1 MANVIGE
8 LVYKITGDNSGINK
22 KTKETESSFKRMA
35 KVVGAAIAGI
45 GFLQITKQLV
55 RLASDAEETASK
67 FGVVFSNIS
76 DDANAAAKNLVDNF
90 GLSSTAAKTLLSDT
104 GDLLTGFGFTQE
116 SALDL
121 SNQVSTLAVDLASFT
136 NYSGGAA
143 GASAALTKAL
153 LGERESIKSLGIAI
167 TEADLKSYIEDQ
179 GKSYE
184 AATRQEKAQAT
195 LALAIRQSGN
205 AIGDFARE
213 SDSYENVQ
221 RRLQAR
227 FQDLGA
233 ELGQNLLPALSNLGL
248 AFLESSKDGG
258 VLMKLFNQIT
268 KVIGNVVNAMAIL
281 TARLDQA
288 SLEKDF
294 KNAAKEAEK
303 FLDTQRKLRQ
313 EIINRYGG
321 MKQIEELSKQESLRG
336 KEALMLLQS
345 YNKAAEDTTRAIHKT
360 QDASDEY
367 KNGLTFMEGIQRR
380 IEGVE
385 GDINQRLNDRVNIAT
400 TLKTV
405 TGEAGKETIKTFEDM
420 AQEFNNYTQAVG
432 GGLQNLASAFQAYN
446 SAIYQ
451 GKIDRLDAELE
462 AELEAAGVSEE
473 TTLEQA
479 QREYDIAQ
487 ATGTELEKEEKRR
500 ALEKAKIEEKY
511 RKKRAMLEYEAAVAG
526 WELQLASAVIGV
538 PLAVMNALVSGWA
551 AAALNPALAGWYPAL
566 LAGLA
571 GTAGAVQVAAIQ
583 QSKPQPPKF
592 AEGGIV
598 PGTSFTGDRVTAQL
612 NSGEMV
618 LNQSQQARLFNAAN
632 GAGGSGN
639 ISVYLGDEQIYKSLY
654 NASKRGDLIIDA
666 RSVVTR

>member
-451 GKIDRLDAELE
+451 GKIDRLDAELQ

-526 WELQLASAVIGV
+526 WELQLASAVVGV

-639 ISVYLGDEQIYKSLY
+639 ITVYLGDEQIYKSLY

>member
-1 MANVIGE
+1 
-8 LVYKITGDNSGINK
+8 
-22 KTKETESSFKRMA
+22 
-35 KVVGAAIAGI
+35 
-45 GFLQITKQLV
+45 
-55 RLASDAEETASK
+55 
-67 FGVVFSNIS
+67 
-76 DDANAAAKNLVDNF
+76 
-90 GLSSTAAKTLLSDT
+90 
-104 GDLLTGFGFTQE
+104 
-116 SALDL
+116 
-121 SNQVSTLAVDLASFT
+121 
-136 NYSGGAA
+136 
-143 GASAALTKAL
+143 
-153 LGERESIKSLGIAI
+153 
-167 TEADLKSYIEDQ
+167 
-179 GKSYE
+179 
-184 AATRQEKAQAT
+184 
-195 LALAIRQSGN
+195 
-205 AIGDFARE
+205 
-213 SDSYENVQ
+213 
-221 RRLQAR
+221 
-227 FQDLGA
+227 
-233 ELGQNLLPALSNLGL
+233 
-248 AFLESSKDGG
+248 
-258 VLMKLFNQIT
+258 MKLFNQIT

-451 GKIDRLDAELE
+451 GKIDRLDAELQ

-487 ATGTELEKEEKRR
+487 ATGSELEKEEKRR

-538 PLAVMNALVSGWA
+538 PLSVMNALVSGWA

-583 QSKPQPPKF
+583 QAKPQPPKF

-639 ISVYLGDEQIYKSLY
+639 ITVYLGDEQIYKSLY

>member
-451 GKIDRLDAELE
+451 GKIDRLDAELQ

-639 ISVYLGDEQIYKSLY
+639 ITVYLGDEQIYKSLY

>member
-281 TARLDQA
+281 TARLDQS

-451 GKIDRLDAELE
+451 GKIDRLDAELQ

-639 ISVYLGDEQIYKSLY
+639 ITVYLGDEQIYKSLY

>member
-1 MANVIGE
+1 MANVITE
-8 LVYKITGDNSGINK
+8 LIYKITGDNSGIK
-22 KTKETESSFKRMA
+22 KKIKETESSFKRMA

-90 GLSSTAAKTLLSDT
+90 GLSSTAAKKLLSDT

-116 SALDL
+116 TALDL
-121 SNQVSTLAVDLASFT
+121 SNQLNTLAVDLASFT

-184 AATRQEKAQAT
+184 TATRQEKAQAT

-221 RRLQAR
+221 RRIQAR

-303 FLDTQRKLRQ
+303 FLDTQRRLRQ

-336 KEALMLLQS
+336 KEALMLLQA
-345 YNKAAEDTTRAIHKT
+345 YNKAAEDTTRAIRKT

-446 SAIYQ
+446 SAVYQ

-487 ATGTELEKEEKRR
+487 ATGSELEKEEKRR

-538 PLAVMNALVSGWA
+538 PLSVMNALVSGWA

-639 ISVYLGDEQIYKSLY
+639 ITVYLGDEQIYKSLY

>member
-1 MANVIGE
+1 MSNIIGE
-8 LVYKITGDNSGINK
+8 LVWKITGDNSGVNK
-22 KTKETESSFKRMA
+22 KAKETETTFKRMV
-35 KVVGAAIAGI
+35 KVISTAVAGI

-55 RLASDAEETASK
+55 RLASDAEETANK
-67 FGVVFSNIS
+67 FGVVFSSIS

-121 SNQVSTLAVDLASFT
+121 SNQINTLAVDLASFT

-153 LGERESIKSLGIAI
+153 LGEREGIKSLGIAI
-167 TEADLKSYIEDQ
+167 TEADLKSFIEDQ

-184 AATRQEKAQAT
+184 TATRQEKAQAT

-205 AIGDFARE
+205 AIGDFARS
-213 SDSYENVQ
+213 SDSYANVQ
-221 RRLQAR
+221 RRVQAR

-233 ELGQNLLPALSNLGL
+233 ELGENMLPALSNLGL

-288 SLEKDF
+288 RLENDF

-303 FLDTQRKLRQ
+303 FLDTQRRLRQ
-313 EIINRYGG
+313 EIINRYGS
-321 MKQIEELSKQESLRG
+321 MKQIEELSKQDSLRG

-345 YNKAAEDTTRAIHKT
+345 YNKAAQDTTKAIHET
-360 QDASDEY
+360 QNANDKY
-367 KNGLTFMEGIQRR
+367 KNGLAFMEGIQRR

-385 GDINQRLNDRVNIAT
+385 GDINQRLNNRINIVN
-400 TLKTV
+400 TLKNS
-405 TGEAGKETIKTFEDM
+405 TGEAGKQTVKTFEDM

-432 GGLQNLASAFQAYN
+432 GGLQNLMSAFQAYN
-446 SAIYQ
+446 SAVYQ
-451 GKIDRLDAELE
+451 GKIDRLDAEMQ
-462 AELEAAGVSEE
+462 AELEAAGVAEE

-479 QREYDIAQ
+479 QREYDIAV

-511 RKKRAMLEYEAAVAG
+511 QKKKRQLEYEAALAG

-571 GTAGAVQVAAIQ
+571 GTAGAVQVGAIQ
-583 QSKPQPPKF
+583 QAKPQPPKF

-598 PGTSFTGDRVTAQL
+598 PGTSFSGDRVQAQV
-612 NSGEMV
+612 NSGEMI
-618 LNQSQQARLFNAAN
+618 LNQSQQARLFEIAN
-632 GAGGSGN
+632 QGGGSGN
-639 ISVYLGDEQIYKSLY
+639 ITVYLGDELIYKSLY

-666 RSVVTR
+666 RGVVTR

>member
-1 MANVIGE
+1 MANIVTE
-8 LVYKITGDNSGINK
+8 LIYKITGDNSGINK
-22 KTKETESSFKRMA
+22 KIKETESSFKRMA
-35 KVVGAAIAGI
+35 KVVGTAIAGI
-45 GFLQITKQLV
+45 GFLQITKKLV
-55 RLASDAEETASK
+55 RIASDAEETASK
-67 FGVVFSNIS
+67 FGAVFSNIS

-90 GLSSTAAKTLLSDT
+90 GLSSTAAKKLLSDT

-116 SALDL
+116 TALDL
-121 SNQVSTLAVDLASFT
+121 SSQLNTLAVDLASFT

-184 AATRQEKAQAT
+184 TATRQEKAQAT

-281 TARLDQA
+281 TARLDQS

-303 FLDTQRKLRQ
+303 FLDTQRRLRQ

-360 QDASDEY
+360 QGASDEY

-385 GDINQRLNDRVNIAT
+385 GDINDR
-400 TLKTV
+400 
-405 TGEAGKETIKTFEDM
+405 
-420 AQEFNNYTQAVG
+420 
-432 GGLQNLASAFQAYN
+432 LQNRV
-446 SAIYQ
+446 AINES
-451 GKIDRLDAELE
+451 KNFRRI
-462 AELEAAGVSEE
+462 
-473 TTLEQA
+473 
-479 QREYDIAQ
+479 
-487 ATGTELEKEEKRR
+487 EKK
-500 ALEKAKIEEKY
+500 
-511 RKKRAMLEYEAAVAG
+511 KKR
-526 WELQLASAVIGV
+526 
-538 PLAVMNALVSGWA
+538 
-551 AAALNPALAGWYPAL
+551 
-566 LAGLA
+566 
-571 GTAGAVQVAAIQ
+571 
-583 QSKPQPPKF
+583 F
-592 AEGGIV
+592 
-598 PGTSFTGDRVTAQL
+598 
-612 NSGEMV
+612 
-618 LNQSQQARLFNAAN
+618 
-632 GAGGSGN
+632 
-639 ISVYLGDEQIYKSLY
+639 
-654 NASKRGDLIIDA
+654 
-666 RSVVTR
+666 